1 MNGHHKVLKGE
12 TAMFAISP
20 VRNRL
25 VVAYLVTTCFTAW
38 VLSAPVQSLVVAQE
52 KAPKA
57 DDKKSRIFLSATD
70 DEKFVRVILAI
81 DPATGK
87 CAKVCECKSGV
98 WPRVSP
104 DGQALVFT
112 NQDRDEL
119 WNCGTEEGSSPGRIN
134 DDLGG
139 RPLWSSDGKH
149 LIVTR
154 EKFNDKK
161 GWEFETWRLNA
172 DGSKHAKLTLPKTHA
187 VRDWSPDGKWLLTAS
202 VSFPLEVVPS
212 RLSLMR
218 TDGTG
223 EHSIPKERAKGV
235 AAREGR
241 FSPDSLRIACL
252 LEKADDISIWVS
264 GVDEAK
270 DRKVYESA
278 NTASA
283 GLCWSPEGKRLAVV
297 LYYRVAA
304 DRKAPVAVSSLKF
317 RLVVMDADGG
327 NAKEMRLV
335 GTTASFLACPEWRL
349 K

>member
-1 MNGHHKVLKGE
+1 MNGDQKILKGK
-12 TAMFAISP
+12 TAMSTISQPRDRP
-20 VRNRL
+20 VGTR
-25 VVAYLVTTCFTAW
+25 LVTTCVFAL
-38 VLSAPVQSLVVAQE
+38 VISALAQTPVVGQE

-87 CAKVCECKSGV
+87 CAKVCECKSGI
-98 WPRVSP
+98 WPRISP
-104 DGQALVFT
+104 DGQTLVFT
-112 NQDRDEL
+112 NQEQDEL
-119 WNCGTEEGSSPGRIN
+119 WNCGTAEGSSLGRIN

-154 EKFNDKK
+154 EKCNDKK

-172 DGSKHAKLTLPKTHA
+172 DGSKDAKLTLPKTHA

-202 VSFPLEVVPS
+202 VAFPLEAVPS

-223 EHSIPKERAKGV
+223 ERFIPKERAKGV

-241 FSPDSLRIACL
+241 FSPDNLRLACL

-283 GLCWSPEGKRLAVV
+283 GLCWSPDGKRLAVV
-297 LYYRVAA
+297 LYDRVAP
-304 DRKAPVAVSSLKF
+304 DGKEPVAVSSLKF

-327 NAKEMRLV
+327 NAKEVRLV
-335 GTTASFLACPEWRL
+335 GNTASFLACPEWRL